1 MLADK
6 KKKTITRDSG
16 LSVQAV
22 SNSLMARNMYAVYF
36 GLVALLS
43 SFGLRFVGKYCSN
56 IDKTP
61 PGGMKLA

>member
-1 MLADK
+1 MIAD
-6 KKKTITRDSG
+6 KKTITRDSG

-36 GLVALLS
+36 GLVVVLS
-43 SFGLRFVGKYCSN
+43 SFGLRFVGKYYSN

-61 PGGMKLA
+61 PGAMKLA